1 MKASRFFL
9 GLATGLTAGAAAALF
24 SAPQSGEEFRTN
36 MKSTSAEW
44 KEYLNELK
52 EKVNN
57 LKESVNHLTEEAKS
71 QLPEAVDGLKAS
83 LETWTES
90 TAPAKEHLQLEI
102 MAIQNSIE
110 ELQKTISKN
119 KKDDDDDNDHKPKK
133 EKVDDYTQSA

>member
-9 GLATGLTAGAAAALF
+9 GLAIGLAAGAATALF
-24 SAPQSGEEFRTN
+24 SAPQSGQEFRTTV
-36 MKSTSAEW
+36 KSSSSEW

-52 EKVNN
+52 EKVNG
-57 LKESVNHLTEEAKS
+57 LKESINHLTEEAKS

-102 MAIQNSIE
+102 MAIQNAIE
-110 ELQKTISKN
+110 ELQNTISKD
-119 KKDDDDDNDHKPKK
+119 KKDNDDDKPKK
-133 EKVDDYTQSA
+133 EKVDDDTQTA

>member
-9 GLATGLTAGAAAALF
+9 GLATGLAAGAATALF
-24 SAPQSGEEFRTN
+24 SAPQSGQEFRTT
-36 MKSTSAEW
+36 MKSSSTEW

-52 EKVNN
+52 EKVNGI
-57 LKESVNHLTEEAKS
+57 KDSINHLTEEAKS

-102 MAIQNSIE
+102 MAIQNAIE
-110 ELQKTISKN
+110 ELQNTISKD
-119 KKDDDDDNDHKPKK
+119 KKDNDDDKPKK
-133 EKVDDYTQSA
+133 EKVDDDTQTA

>member
-9 GLATGLTAGAAAALF
+9 GLATGLAAGAATALF
-24 SAPQSGEEFRTN
+24 SAPQSGQEFRTT
-36 MKSTSAEW
+36 MKSTSSEW

-52 EKVNN
+52 EKVNG
-57 LKESVNHLTEEAKS
+57 LKESINHLTEEAKA

-102 MAIQNSIE
+102 MAIQNAIE
-110 ELQKTISKN
+110 ELQNTISKD
-119 KKDDDDDNDHKPKK
+119 KKDKDDDKPKK
-133 EKVDDYTQSA
+133 EKVDDDTQSA

>member
-9 GLATGLTAGAAAALF
+9 GLATGVAAGAATALF
-24 SAPQSGEEFRTN
+24 SAPQSGQEFRTT
-36 MKSTSAEW
+36 MKSTSSEW

-52 EKVNN
+52 EKVNG
-57 LKESVNHLTEEAKS
+57 LKESINHLTEEAKA

-102 MAIQNSIE
+102 MAIQNAIE
-110 ELQKTISKN
+110 ELQNTISKD
-119 KKDDDDDNDHKPKK
+119 KKDKDDDKPKK
-133 EKVDDYTQSA
+133 EKVDDDTQSA

>member
-9 GLATGLTAGAAAALF
+9 GLATGLAAGAATALF
-24 SAPQSGEEFRTN
+24 SAPQSGQEFRTT

-52 EKVNN
+52 EKVNG
-57 LKESVNHLTEEAKS
+57 LKESINHLTEEAKA

-102 MAIQNSIE
+102 MAIQNAIE
-110 ELQKTISKN
+110 ELQNTISKD
-119 KKDDDDDNDHKPKK
+119 KKDKDDDKPKK
-133 EKVDDYTQSA
+133 EKVDDDTQSA

>member
-9 GLATGLTAGAAAALF
+9 GLATGLAAGAATALF
-24 SAPQSGEEFRTN
+24 SAPQSGQEFRTT
-36 MKSTSAEW
+36 MKSSSSEW

-52 EKVNN
+52 EKVNG
-57 LKESVNHLTEEAKS
+57 LKESINHLTEEAKA

-102 MAIQNSIE
+102 MAIQNAIE
-110 ELQKTISKN
+110 ELQNTISKD
-119 KKDDDDDNDHKPKK
+119 KKDNDDDKPKK
-133 EKVDDYTQSA
+133 EKVDDDTQTA

>member
-9 GLATGLTAGAAAALF
+9 GLATGVAAGAATALF
-24 SAPQSGEEFRTN
+24 TAPQSGQEFRTTV
-36 MKSTSAEW
+36 KSSSSEW

-52 EKVNN
+52 EKVNG
-57 LKESVNHLTEEAKS
+57 LKESINHLTEEAKS

-102 MAIQNSIE
+102 MAIQNAIE
-110 ELQKTISKN
+110 ELQNTITKD
-119 KKDDDDDNDHKPKK
+119 KKDKNDDKPKK
-133 EKVDDYTQSA
+133 EKVDDDTQSA

>member
-9 GLATGLTAGAAAALF
+9 GLATGVAAGAATALF
-24 SAPQSGEEFRTN
+24 TAPQSGQEFRTTV
-36 MKSTSAEW
+36 KSSSSEW

-52 EKVNN
+52 EKVNG
-57 LKESVNHLTEEAKS
+57 LKESINHLTEEAKS

-102 MAIQNSIE
+102 MAIQNAIE
-110 ELQKTISKN
+110 ELQNTITKDKKN
-119 KKDDDDDNDHKPKK
+119 KNDDKPKK
-133 EKVDDYTQSA
+133 EKVDDDTQSA

>member
-9 GLATGLTAGAAAALF
+9 GLATGLVAGAATALF
-24 SAPQSGEEFRTN
+24 SAPQSGQELRTTV
-36 MKSTSAEW
+36 KSTSSEW

-52 EKVNN
+52 EKVNG
-57 LKESVNHLTEEAKS
+57 LKESINHLTEEAKS

-102 MAIQNSIE
+102 MAIQNAIE
-110 ELQKTISKN
+110 ELQNTISKD
-119 KKDDDDDNDHKPKK
+119 KKDTNNDKPKK
-133 EKVDDYTQSA
+133 EKVDDDTQSA

>member
-9 GLATGLTAGAAAALF
+9 GLATGLAAGAATALF
-24 SAPQSGEEFRTN
+24 SAPQSGQEFRTT
-36 MKSTSAEW
+36 MKSSSTEW

-52 EKVNN
+52 EKVNGI
-57 LKESVNHLTEEAKS
+57 KDSINHLTEEAKS

-102 MAIQNSIE
+102 MAIQNAIE
-110 ELQKTISKN
+110 ELQNTISKD
-119 KKDDDDDNDHKPKK
+119 KKDNDNDKPKK
-133 EKVDDYTQSA
+133 EKVDDDTQTA

>member
-24 SAPQSGEEFRTN
+24 SAPQSGQEFRTTI
-36 MKSTSAEW
+36 KSTSAEW
-44 KEYLNELK
+44 KEHLNELK
-52 EKVNN
+52 EKVNG
-57 LKESVNHLTEEAKS
+57 LKESINHLTEEAKS

-102 MAIQNSIE
+102 MAIQNAIE
-110 ELQKTISKN
+110 ELQNTISKDKKN
-119 KKDDDDDNDHKPKK
+119 KNDDKPKK
-133 EKVDDYTQSA
+133 EKVDDDTQSA

>member
-9 GLATGLTAGAAAALF
+9 GLATGLAAGAATALF
-24 SAPQSGEEFRTN
+24 SAPQSGQEFRTTV
-36 MKSTSAEW
+36 KSSSSEW

-52 EKVNN
+52 EKVNG
-57 LKESVNHLTEEAKS
+57 LKESINHLTEEAKS

-102 MAIQNSIE
+102 MAIQNAIE
-110 ELQKTISKN
+110 ELQNTISKD
-119 KKDDDDDNDHKPKK
+119 KKDNDDDKPKK
-133 EKVDDYTQSA
+133 EKVDDDTQTA

>member
-9 GLATGLTAGAAAALF
+9 GLATGVAVGAATALF
-24 SAPQSGEEFRTN
+24 SAPQSGQEFRTTV
-36 MKSTSAEW
+36 KSTSSEW

-52 EKVNN
+52 VKVNG

-102 MAIQNSIE
+102 MAIQNAIE
-110 ELQKTISKN
+110 ELQNTLSKDKKN
-119 KKDDDDDNDHKPKK
+119 KDDDKPKK
-133 EKVDDYTQSA
+133 EKVDDDTQSA

>member
-9 GLATGLTAGAAAALF
+9 GLATGLAAGAATALF
-24 SAPQSGEEFRTN
+24 SAPQSGEEFRTT
-36 MKSTSAEW
+36 MKSTSSEW

-52 EKVNN
+52 EKVNG
-57 LKESVNHLTEEAKS
+57 LKESINHLTEEAKA

-102 MAIQNSIE
+102 MAIQNAIE
-110 ELQKTISKN
+110 ELQNTISKD
-119 KKDDDDDNDHKPKK
+119 KKDKDDDKPKK
-133 EKVDDYTQSA
+133 EKVDDDTQSA